1 MGKFLI
7 SMGLL
12 MATATA
18 VAATEITPDNL
29 VGRYKAETRVG
40 FQRYYVNLR
49 VLDKNDF
56 EIQRAYSDGRKDEMC
71 NGSYSLGNTLL
82 RTETGIKA
90 AKVFKG
96 TFTCPS
102 DRSRKLNFNINFG
115 SKTVEDLEKGTS
127 VTVTTSAAPGMRLST
142 YVKKQD

>member
-1 MGKFLI
+1 MGKLLL
-7 SMGLL
+7 SMSLVL
-12 MATATA
+12 ASASA
-18 VAATEITPDNL
+18 WATEITPENL

-40 FQRYYVNLR
+40 FQTYYINLR
-49 VLDKNDF
+49 VIDGNDF

-71 NGSYSLGNTLL
+71 NGSYNLGSKLF
-82 RTETGIKA
+82 RTESGIMA
-90 AKVFKG
+90 AKIFKG

-115 SKTVEDLEKGTS
+115 NKTVEDLEKGTS

-142 YVKKQD
+142 YVKKQ